1 MICPIS
7 TEKFRAL
14 FSHEL
19 SEAEAHEISEHA
31 FGCDRCA
38 REFERVARLIEGL
51 REVIPFVISHAQ
63 RDKLIAA
70 GTRLRVT
77 NVPLSTA
84 PHALFS
90 ADVDLL
96 VHALQMDLAKADR
109 VDVDVRGPNGEP
121 GALLEN
127 VPFDRTAGEVLI
139 ACQRHFEGMF
149 PGDPVFRV
157 HAIEAGARRTIGDF
171 VVVHDWR

>member
-1 MICPIS
+1 VTCPIS
-7 TEKFRAL
+7 TETFLAL
-14 FSHEL
+14 FAHEL
-19 SEAEAHEISEHA
+19 SEAEADRISEHA
-31 FGCDRCA
+31 FTCERCSV
-38 REFERVARLIEGL
+38 ELERVARLVEGL

-63 RDKLIAA
+63 RDRLVKE
-70 GTRLRVT
+70 GTRVRVT
-77 NVPLSTA
+77 EVQLATS

-96 VHALQMDLAKADR
+96 VHALQMNLAHADR

-127 VPFDRTAGEVLI
+127 VPFDRASGEVLI

-157 HAIEAGARRTIGDF
+157 LAIEAGIQRTIGDF

>member
-1 MICPIS
+1 MTCPIP
-7 TEKFRAL
+7 TETLLAL
-14 FSHEL
+14 FAHEL
-19 SEAEAHEISEHA
+19 PEAEAETIAEHA
-31 FGCDRCA
+31 FTCERCSG
-38 REFERVARLIEGL
+38 ELERVARLVEGL

-63 RDKLIAA
+63 RDRLAAA
-70 GTRLRVT
+70 GTRVRVT

-96 VHALQMDLAKADR
+96 VHALQMDLARVDR
-109 VDVDVRGPNGEP
+109 VDVDVQGPNGEP
-121 GALLEN
+121 GALFEN
-127 VPFDRTAGEVLI
+127 VPFDRTTGEVLI

-149 PGDPVFRV
+149 PGDPIFRV

>member
-63 RDKLIAA
+63 RDKLVAA
-70 GTRLRVT
+70 GTRVRVT

-139 ACQRHFEGMF
+139 ACQRHFASLPPDTRFE
-149 PGDPVFRV
+149 VTV
-157 HAIEAGARRTIGDF
+157 HAATVTNVAYTILHQF
-171 VVVHDWR
+171 PA

>member
-1 MICPIS
+1 
-7 TEKFRAL
+7 
-14 FSHEL
+14 
-19 SEAEAHEISEHA
+19 
-31 FGCDRCA
+31 
-38 REFERVARLIEGL
+38 
-51 REVIPFVISHAQ
+51 
-63 RDKLIAA
+63 
-70 GTRLRVT
+70 
-77 NVPLSTA
+77 
-84 PHALFS
+84 
-90 ADVDLL
+90 
-96 VHALQMDLAKADR
+96 

-157 HAIEAGARRTIGDF
+157 HAIEGGARRTIGDF